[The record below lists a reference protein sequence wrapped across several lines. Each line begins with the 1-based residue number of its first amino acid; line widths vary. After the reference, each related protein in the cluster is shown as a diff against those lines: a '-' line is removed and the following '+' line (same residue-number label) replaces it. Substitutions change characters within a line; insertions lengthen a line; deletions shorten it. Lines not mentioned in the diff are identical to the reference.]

1 MDVISKNKK
10 ERKEYDSPRVLYSR
24 PLYFSHKSTQMRSAV
39 VLNYVLISSTTL
51 VLSRIG
57 RWSNRHRRHLFET
70 FLSNSLFYFFPI
82 LFFVFVFYRRSASS
96 TLMRQVFTPR
106 RILLRII
113 SFRRIKSHRGVCLTP
128 GELKK
133 KKGGF
138 SRWERYKSLKAH
150 VSHPRVTDGRSFLFR
165 RWNFTVGPLE
175 FI

>member
-1 MDVISKNKK
+1 
-10 ERKEYDSPRVLYSR
+10 
-24 PLYFSHKSTQMRSAV
+24 MRSAV

-70 FLSNSLFYFFPI
+70 FLSNSLFYFFPF

-133 KKGGF
+133 KKKGGILSMRAIQVVKSTRFTSTRYRRTFF
-138 SRWERYKSLKAH
+138 S
-150 VSHPRVTDGRSFLFR
+150 F
-165 RWNFTVGPLE
+165 
-175 FI
+175 